1 MILFILD
8 FSENRIKELSKAFVV
23 FSLLGDGP
31 EVSDWL
37 RHVKNFS
44 HTFDNVFYERG
55 MLVASKEYRSDKKRG
70 YGHAGVR
77 KLNRL
82 FSNAY
87 FSGESFIS
95 ILPHGIWMV
104 MVYKVFGQVSRC
116 RYCMS
121 VHLMDHFQWQGTWY
135 VRNCFSCNTLW
146 NRSEMLLIKGIM
158 MTIKFLQQVLLCP

>member
-23 FSLLGDGP
+23 FSVLGDGP

-95 ILPHGIWMV
+95 ILPHGI
-104 MVYKVFGQVSRC
+104 
-116 RYCMS
+116 
-121 VHLMDHFQWQGTWY
+121 
-135 VRNCFSCNTLW
+135 
-146 NRSEMLLIKGIM
+146 
-158 MTIKFLQQVLLCP
+158 

>member
-1 MILFILD
+1 MFVVNIIKYTGMILFILD

-23 FSLLGDGP
+23 FSVLGDGP

-87 FSGESFIS
+87 FSKESFIS
-95 ILPHGIWMV
+95 ILPHGI
-104 MVYKVFGQVSRC
+104 
-116 RYCMS
+116 
-121 VHLMDHFQWQGTWY
+121 
-135 VRNCFSCNTLW
+135 
-146 NRSEMLLIKGIM
+146 
-158 MTIKFLQQVLLCP
+158 